1 MVDNPII
8 SVSIPQTPDDLDLYE
23 EIRLVLMA
31 RGFLELDTSI
41 EYETNSI
48 RYRFQRRTDREDE

>member
-1 MVDNPII
+1 MTDNPII
-8 SVSIPQTPDDLDLYE
+8 SFSIPQTPDDLDLYE

-48 RYRFQRRTDREDE
+48 RYRFQRRTDGENL